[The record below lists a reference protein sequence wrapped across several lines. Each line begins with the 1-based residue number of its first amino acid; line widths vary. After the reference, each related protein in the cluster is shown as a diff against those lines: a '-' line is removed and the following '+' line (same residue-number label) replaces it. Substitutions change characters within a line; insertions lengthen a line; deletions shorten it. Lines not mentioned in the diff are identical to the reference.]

1 MFLFF
6 FQYKSRLRKR
16 VSNDNHIDLASS
28 ACDYKSNKMMTMI
41 KKKHILLMIA
51 KWSKNESNIYIQ
63 PKKKL
68 IFSLCFTLLACA
80 LLLKRISIIVVREW
94 REKKR
99 KRRTTCR
106 HRSPAR
112 RSMITLDWLS
122 SAFRRVLRSS
132 SLIFTR
138 YLLSIVSYV
147 LSLYFSFWTLIVLR
161 RWIIYTLI
169 IIWQWLC
176 AWFQYKREHTH
187 ISWKKRSKESM

>member
-1 MFLFF
+1 MK
-6 FQYKSRLRKR
+6 QEWKR
-16 VSNDNHIDLASS
+16 HIH
-28 ACDYKSNKMMTMI
+28 TT
-41 KKKHILLMIA
+41 KK
-51 KWSKNESNIYIQ
+51 E
-63 PKKKL
+63 KKL

-147 LSLYFSFWTLIVLR
+147 LSLYFSLDSHRSSSMNYIHSNNNLTVAMCLVSIQTR
-161 RWIIYTLI
+161 TY
-169 IIWQWLC
+169 
-176 AWFQYKREHTH
+176 TH
-187 ISWKKRSKESM
+187 IVKEEK

>member
-6 FQYKSRLRKR
+6 QCKTRLRKK
-16 VSNDNHIDLASS
+16 VNNDNRIDLASS
-28 ACDYKSNKMMTMI
+28 AFDYKSNTMMTI
-41 KKKHILLMIA
+41 KKKHILIMIV
-51 KWSKNESNIYIQ
+51 KWSKNESSIYMQ
-63 PKKKL
+63 QKKSWY
-68 IFSLCFTLLACA
+68 FAYVSLCLHARFYLKGF
-80 LLLKRISIIVVREW
+80 LLLLLEW

-147 LSLYFSFWTLIVLR
+147 LSLNFSSDSHRSSSMNYNIHSNNNLTVAMCLVSIQTRTYIHIV
-161 RWIIYTLI
+161 
-169 IIWQWLC
+169 
-176 AWFQYKREHTH
+176 
-187 ISWKKRSKESM
+187 KEEK